1 MKTWEK
7 ILIIIAG
14 VIMTASLVY
23 AVNGD
28 SDNLFNEDDWK
39 ETVLN
44 IDRTLYYAP
53 HFTGDLFFNPWIEMD
68 KKGFFTVLKWRFFTE
83 KAMYN
88 NEEESFL
95 PGYTQLTAEFINTH
109 DNFFSWLGHASILI
123 KTSGKIMLFDP
134 VLGDIPFVK
143 KIRIK

>member
-1 MKTWEK
+1 
-7 ILIIIAG
+7 
-14 VIMTASLVY
+14 MTASLVY

-68 KKGFFTVLKWRFFTE
+68 KVPSRVYSAPCRLYK
-83 KAMYN
+83 
-88 NEEESFL
+88 
-95 PGYTQLTAEFINTH
+95 YT
-109 DNFFSWLGHASILI
+109 
-123 KTSGKIMLFDP
+123 
-134 VLGDIPFVK
+134 
-143 KIRIK
+143 